1 MIKIIDDIINKRE
14 QEYIK
19 DTLLSRT
26 FPWYYIN
33 DISILNNTE
42 ERKPGLSHYFV
53 FDSQYSSDYND
64 IINNMVVLSLKH
76 INKTEAQ
83 VFKSRAFLQF
93 PLSNNLIK
101 GKYIDSPHRDMK
113 EKHLAL
119 LYYVNDSDGDTIIY
133 ENKKTLKIKK
143 TIKPK
148 QGRIV
153 IFDGSYWH
161 SGSQPK
167 KNIRCII
174 NTDIKK

>member
-1 MIKIIDDIINKRE
+1 
-14 QEYIK
+14 
-19 DTLLSRT
+19 
-26 FPWYYIN
+26 
-33 DISILNNTE
+33 
-42 ERKPGLSHYFV
+42 
-53 FDSQYSSDYND
+53 
-64 IINNMVVLSLKH
+64 
-76 INKTEAQ
+76 
-83 VFKSRAFLQF
+83 
-93 PLSNNLIK
+93 
-101 GKYIDSPHRDMK
+101 MK

-167 KNIRCII
+167 K
-174 NTDIKK
+174 KH